1 MITPGL
7 RLLALSALC
16 LSGLPGCAEEGG
28 TAAAPQATAPQAA
41 DAQKALPEGVTL
53 VSSSVSTEGDALRGA
68 GTLRFP
74 WSGASQDVTYMV
86 TGTPAA
92 TPEVYDVQATEAK
105 TGATARLVYQI
116 EQGSVAVEVPGHV
129 AELTHNPDGSFSLGG
144 QVYASLR
151 EAAGA
156 LVADVNMA
164 PLSAELLAAATIGL
178 GAATRAASPRI
189 PDGWCDPLWTN
200 IDPDCRDGARA
211 LPETYTC
218 ERWGQESEGCAF
230 FQAYQP

>member
-1 MITPGL
+1 MTTPGL
-7 RLLALSALC
+7 HLLALSALC
-16 LSGLPGCAEEGG
+16 LSGLPGCAEEGA
-28 TAAAPQATAPQAA
+28 TATAPQAA
-41 DAQKALPEGVTL
+41 DAQPALPEGVTL

-74 WSGASQDVTYMV
+74 WSGASRDVSYVV

-116 EQGSVAVEVPGHV
+116 EQGSVTLEVPGHA

-164 PLSAELLAAATIGL
+164 PLSAELLAAVTVGL
-178 GAATRAASPRI
+178 STATRAASTRI
-189 PDGWCDPLWTN
+189 RDGYCDPVWFYV
-200 IDPDCRDGARA
+200 DPDCHPGAHG